1 MSANSKQALA
11 SAALPIEEPIRLLRA
26 DVEFAAQSFHCWERY
41 VHYWGKPLF
50 VSALNQFEAQI
61 WFQVSEWSTMHT
73 TLMALGRLYDK
84 RRGTVTF
91 ERTAVALLERLGDP
105 ARSAEWKELT
115 SEDASFVVK
124 LTGIR
129 NEAMAHRREDPR
141 IVFDRH
147 ALLVSDLEALV
158 ENAKRKIKWLELV
171 ADLPVVPFFAK
182 EQVFKSVD
190 AVVDALLDRQ
200 AKRKDAWAR
209 IPRHYEFI
217 RLLQAHPAVTR
228 LIVFGSWAR
237 GEQRPSSDIDL
248 AIEATGASSQQR
260 AEVDAILEEPDTL
273 RKVDVVWLD
282 RLPAGSSLWE
292 AIRRDGQALKGA
304 TIE

>member
-1 MSANSKQALA
+1 MSANPKQALA
-11 SAALPIEEPIRLLRA
+11 FAALPIEQRIRLLRA

-50 VSALNQFEAQI
+50 VSALNHFGAQI

-84 RRGTVTF
+84 RQGTVTF
-91 ERTAVALLERLGDP
+91 ERTAVALLKRLGDP

-115 SEDASFVVK
+115 FEDAGFVVK

-129 NEAMAHRREDPR
+129 NEAMAHRREDAK

-158 ENAKRKIKWLELV
+158 ENAKRKIKWIERV
-171 ADLPVVPFFAK
+171 AGLPVIPFYAR
-182 EQVFKSVD
+182 EQVFQSVD
-190 AVVDALLDRQ
+190 AVVKAMLQRDAQRRDE
-200 AKRKDAWAR
+200 WAR
-209 IPRHYEFI
+209 LPEHYGFI
-217 RLLQAHPAVTR
+217 SQLQEHPAVTR
-228 LIVFGSWAR
+228 LLVFGSWAR
-237 GEQRPSSDIDL
+237 GDQRPSSDIDL
-248 AIEATGASSQQR
+248 AIEATDATPAQR
-260 AEVDAILEEPDTL
+260 VEIDSILAEPDTL
-273 RKVDVVWLD
+273 RGLDVVWLD
-282 RLPAGSSLWE
+282 QLPEGSSLWE
-292 AIRRDGQALKGA
+292 AIRREGRALKGA